1 MSVVMKFG
9 GTSVAD
15 EDAFRRVVAIVRR
28 QIERQGSQT
37 RPPIVVVSAL
47 SKVTD
52 GLLRG
57 ARSVEAGERDQAVE
71 RLDSLAERHV
81 AIASRVTRGARQ
93 TEVARDLRTEFTAI
107 AEMVQALAPL
117 KELAP
122 SLFDA
127 TP

>member
-1 MSVVMKFG
+1 VVMKFG

-28 QIERQGSQT
+28 QIARQGNQT
-37 RPPIVVVSAL
+37 RPQIVVVSAL

-52 GLLRG
+52 GLLQV

-93 TEVARDLRTEFTAI
+93 TEVARDLRTAFTPTPD
-107 AEMVQALAPL
+107 MV
-117 KELAP
+117 K
-122 SLFDA
+122 SR
-127 TP
+127 